1 MICIITVIIIRD
13 AVCYSI
19 GTNHIQI
26 RYRISGCSGNIRCN
40 IYLVYRKFK
49 VFHCIC
55 IEHIS
60 NRIIIGITGTGIIVT
75 RQCSGYICS
84 VFFCPYIECTIS
96 SILICFGKTGHITV
110 FNRLTCRIYNLTGY
124 GNTGNKIKGNRI
136 TCFQRFIIIIR
147 HRHIKSVGSRINCN
161 QIVVFVITQ
170 FRQAFSVI
178 CHVI

>member
-1 MICIITVIIIRD
+1 M
-13 AVCYSI
+13 
-19 GTNHIQI
+19 

-60 NRIIIGITGTGIIVT
+60 NRIIIGITTVIFISGIGIIVT

-96 SILICFGKTGHITV
+96 SIFICFGKASHIAI
-110 FNRLTCRIYNLTGY
+110 FNRLTCRIYNITGY
-124 GNTGNKIKGNRI
+124 SNTGNKIKGNRI